1 MRKFLSE
8 CQFAQMH
15 EYLQSERVIDARQK
29 PALRLFILSM
39 PLGFTVGDAAGA
51 LRQDEQHLQ
60 TFVALG

>member
-29 PALRLFILSM
+29 PALRLFLEAV
-39 PLGFTVGDAAGA
+39 F
-51 LRQDEQHLQ
+51 
-60 TFVALG
+60 